1 MILVW
6 LIVILFSGG
15 VLAWIAA
22 RWSASAARWISVVA
36 VSVDFVWSL
45 LLWHQCFARAHLL
58 PNGPWLAEFNADW
71 ISVPL
76 GGLNIHFHLAMDGL
90 SLLMVALTCLLGIMS
105 VLTSW
110 REINQRVGFFHLNLM
125 AILGAIVG
133 VFLAVDLFLFYFAW
147 ELMLVPMYFLI
158 AVWGHERRIYA
169 AVKFFIFTQACGL
182 LMLISILALVFAH
195 HQATGITTFEYT
207 DLLNTPLSRGA
218 AFLIMLG
225 MFLGFAVKLPMFPLH
240 PWLPDAHTEAPTAG
254 SVILA
259 GLLLKTGAYGLMR
272 FVLPLFPEASRD
284 FAPIA
289 MTLAVAGI
297 LYGAVMAFAQ
307 TDLKRLVAYT
317 SVSHLGFVLLGIYA
331 RNDWALEGAL
341 VSMIAHGISTGSL
354 FMLVGQLQERTH
366 TREMDQLGGL
376 WATIPRLSGIAM
388 FFAMGSMGL
397 PGLGDFV
404 GEFLVLAGTYSA
416 GYIGLTVAASIGVL
430 FSTLY
435 ALKFIQRAY
444 HGPNTNQ
451 WVIPDLAPREALIF
465 VPMVVILVALGV
477 YPQPVIRTFQP
488 AMQAIQQF
496 ANAPGEVTPR

>member
-1 MILVW
+1 MILVL
-6 LIVILFSGG
+6 LIVILFSAG
-15 VLAWIAA
+15 VLAWVAA
-22 RWSASAARWISVVA
+22 RWSESAARWISLAA
-36 VSVDFVWSL
+36 VSMDFILSL
-45 LLWHQCFARAHLL
+45 VLWHEYSARAHFL

-71 ISVPL
+71 ISIPL
-76 GGLNIHFHLAMDGL
+76 AGLNIHFHLAMDGL
-90 SLLMVALTCLLGIMS
+90 SLLMVALTSLLGIMS

-110 REINQRVGFFHLNLM
+110 REINRSVGFFHLNLM
-125 AILGAIVG
+125 AILAAIVG

-158 AVWGHERRIYA
+158 AVWGHERRVYA

-182 LMLISILALVFAH
+182 LMLISILALVYAH
-195 HQATGITTFEYT
+195 HQATRIITFEYT
-207 DLLNTPLSRGA
+207 DLVNTPLSRGA

-259 GLLLKTGAYGLMR
+259 GLLLKTGAYGLLR
-272 FVLPLFPEASRD
+272 FVLPLFPGASRD

-289 MTLAVAGI
+289 MTLGVAGI
-297 LYGAVMAFAQ
+297 VYGAVMAFAQ

-366 TREMDQLGGL
+366 TREMERLGGL

-397 PGLGDFV
+397 PGLGDFI
-404 GEFLVLAGTYSA
+404 GEFLVLVGTYKA
-416 GYIGLTVAASIGVL
+416 GYVGLTVAASVGVL

-451 WVIPDLAPREALIF
+451 WAIPDLAPREALIF
-465 VPMVVILVALGV
+465 VPMIVVLLWLGV
-477 YPQPVIRTFQP
+477 FPQRVIRTFQP